1 MLRPTT
7 LYWAAPPIR
16 QLLASSLSPF
26 SFTPAAMTINQQI
39 IRTKATINKHR
50 LPKKKFQDLEST
62 RARYPPKPI
71 TPVEPTGPRPPPPFI
86 INRTPSN
93 NLPVYFLTKRGG
105 NKKLTLIRKLEGD
118 RVALAQWLAED
129 LGLERKQVRVKS
141 PTNHVELDVSF
152 PITNKPLLSS
162 SPILSNTHPI

>member
-7 LYWAAPPIR
+7 LYRATPPMR
-16 QLLASSLSPF
+16 QLLASSSSF
-26 SFTPAAMTINQQI
+26 SITPAMTINQQI

-62 RARYPPKPI
+62 RARNPPKPI
-71 TPVEPTGPRPPPPFI
+71 TRAEPTGPRPPPPFV

-129 LGLERKQVRVKS
+129 LGLEKKQVRVKS

-152 PITNKPLLSS
+152 QSQPATALNLPQSHGKRCTSHL
-162 SPILSNTHPI
+162 